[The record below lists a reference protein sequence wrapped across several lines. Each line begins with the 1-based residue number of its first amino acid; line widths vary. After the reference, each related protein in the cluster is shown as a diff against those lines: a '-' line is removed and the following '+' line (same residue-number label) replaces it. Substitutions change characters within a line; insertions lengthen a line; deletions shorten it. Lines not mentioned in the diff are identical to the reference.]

1 MSYLNDPRE
10 NAIREESGITLE
22 ADNRIEPMYHWGAMV
37 LDLCGM
43 DPEEYMKNPIVEA
56 INNGGS
62 GGGGGSDTGSTG
74 SSQDNTEIIEAI
86 NAAAESINGNITS
99 STNQIVESISS
110 STEEI
115 VDSITSSTQNIV
127 DENSASTGNIID
139 AIDSAATA
147 ISDAISSSSTVS
159 SEIVFYYA
167 SVNNMDSVSSA
178 DFTEAHATVG
188 SNTNITYKLG
198 NPSSDDWAL
207 YKNGTMNET
216 DLRRRSANT
225 FYLAVPSEFDG
236 KFTVLE
242 NGSVDITDKFTHYE
256 TNIFS
261 EYTTYQSVDEDY
273 FNEDYDDTNTRVVGV
288 AYKITFTK

>member
-22 ADNRIEPMYHWGAMV
+22 SDNRIEPMYHWGAMV

-62 GGGGGSDTGSTG
+62 GGGSDTGS
-74 SSQDNTEIIEAI
+74 SEEIIDAI
-86 NAAAESINGNITS
+86 NAAAESINDNT
-99 STNQIVESISS
+99 TAAANQIVENLNSSTEKIVDTISS
-110 STEEI
+110 STQNTI
-115 VDSITSSTQNIV
+115 V
-127 DENSASTGNIID
+127 ENSANTENVIN
-139 AIDSAATA
+139 AIDSAATKV
-147 ISDAISSSSTVS
+147 SESVVSSSTVG
-159 SEIVFYYA
+159 SEIEFYYA
-167 SVNNMDSVSSA
+167 SVNNEDTVSSA
-178 DFTEAHATVG
+178 DFMEAHAYVG
-188 SNTNITYKLG
+188 SNTNITFKLG
-198 NPSSDDWAL
+198 NPSAEDWNL
-207 YKNGTMNET
+207 YKNGAINET

-256 TNIFS
+256 SSIFS
-261 EYTTYQSVDEDY
+261 EYATYQSVDNDY
-273 FNEDYDDTNTRVVGV
+273 FNEDYDDTNTRIVGV